1 MVENEEEEGQ
11 EEAEGG
17 ASRATKRSTTW
28 PVNRLGATGTL
39 STSRLA
45 SMASMLNLN
54 VAKWP
59 QLARHLLCL
68 GSTQQ
73 WQSCTVM
80 CSGQKAGFLL
90 TNFEVSYW

>member
-1 MVENEEEEGQ
+1 MEENEEEEGQ

-17 ASRATKRSTTW
+17 GASGATRRSATW

-45 SMASMLNLN
+45 SVASMLDLN
-54 VAKWP
+54 VAKWS

-68 GSTQQ
+68 RSTWQR
-73 WQSCTVM
+73 QSCR
-80 CSGQKAGFLL
+80 
-90 TNFEVSYW
+90 W